1 MTPEALA
8 ARSVSVIRAH
18 QHESGA
24 YLAAPFP
31 AAYRNAWLRD
41 GAFVADAMSALGERA
56 SAERFF
62 SWCAGIVE
70 SRAARMGAGE
80 ILDGRYTPDGHE
92 VPGRWSAAQLDGF
105 GSWVW
110 ALGRHV
116 RRHGA
121 DPTPWREAAG
131 LSLRFAADCWSLPCY
146 DWWEERWGVHVA
158 TLAALH
164 AGLTSGVVGEP
175 WATEAAAAIRAAV
188 VDEGVGGGRL
198 VACLGEGG
206 LDASLLAVSTP
217 FGLLEPDDPLVG
229 ATVGAVEAGLVPA
242 GGGVHR
248 HPEDEFYGGGLWLLL
263 AALLG
268 LHYARVGRVEEAR
281 RQLDWIAARATKEGD
296 LPEQVDDHLL
306 RPEKQAEWLERWG
319 PSSCPLLWSHA
330 FFVTLAIELGAVSG
344 RIAA

>member
-8 ARSVSVIRAH
+8 ARSISVIRAY

-31 AAYRNAWLRD
+31 APYRNAWLRD

-70 SRAARMGAGE
+70 ARAARMAAGE
-80 ILDGRYTPDGHE
+80 ILDGRYTPDGRE

-105 GSWVW
+105 GGWVW
-110 ALGRHV
+110 ALGRHA

-121 DPTPWREAAG
+121 DPSPWREAAE
-131 LSLRFAADCWSLPCY
+131 LSLRYAADCWRRPCY
-146 DWWEERWGVHVA
+146 DWWEERCGVHVA

-164 AGLTSGVVGEP
+164 GGLTSGVAGEH
-175 WATEAAAAIRAAV
+175 WAAEAAAAIRAAV
-188 VDEGVGGGRL
+188 EEGAVGGRL
-198 VACLGEGG
+198 VARLGEGG
-206 LDASLLAVSTP
+206 LDASLLAVATP
-217 FGLLEPDDPLVG
+217 FGVLEPDDPVVA
-229 ATVGAVEAGLVPA
+229 ATVAAIEADLVPA
-242 GGGVHR
+242 SGGVHR
-248 HPEDEFYGGGLWLLL
+248 HRGDEFYGGGLWLLL

-268 LHYARVGRVEEAR
+268 LHYARVGRAEDAWR
-281 RQLDWIAARATKEGD
+281 LLDWIAARATAAGD
-296 LPEQVDDHLL
+296 FPEQVDDHLL
-306 RPEKQAEWLERWG
+306 HPERQAEWLERWG
-319 PSSCPLLWSHA
+319 PPSCPLLWSHA
-330 FFVTLAIELGAVSG
+330 FFVSLAIELGAVSG